1 MMARTRKRTK
11 TARQMTRMKIGLD
24 SSPPIGAIVSG
35 KKKDKQLVSIV
46 EALALLKLSLGH

>member
-24 SSPPIGAIVSG
+24 SRPPTGATVSE
-35 KKKDKQLVSIV
+35 KK
-46 EALALLKLSLGH
+46 ETAF